1 MRLITRMLVFAALV
15 SCQACTS
22 GAESSLSSLEQ
33 SLLDKKYDQFQ
44 PAAKAAAAKGDAE
57 ALFLLGKAYALGLG
71 VAQDLEL
78 GRSYYEKAEAL
89 GYARAIHNLG
99 VMDLDEKQHESAIR
113 RFELALQKG
122 LQMPTLLNLGYAN
135 KPPDGGNIYAARAL
149 MAQSQKSAGY
159 FTRAY
164 EISGDAEAAALAGRM
179 YVRAFDYARFAV
191 SAGQLEDKELPVH
204 RARAVEWLEKGMK
217 LGSANAS
224 TNYGAL
230 LFMEK
235 DFAGSRAALERGA
248 KANNAVAHQYL
259 GMLDER
265 DGGDAL
271 QSAVA
276 HYEQALAR
284 GHEPAREDASRVLH
298 AILKD
303 EEDLDVLLQGIK
315 RLQALQGDGGH
326 DYEFRE
332 LVKRYNW
339 LGLKASDQQRGRT
352 VPDLPIFLKACELA
366 KKYDPKGHHEFHRGS
381 HWALRSLGG
390 STSISFMFQGDI
402 DRAGCATLAKPLPP
416 AVREILNSGGMTFL
430 TFATSSLL
438 LDWEVHGKRV
448 YLVPRRLEDQI
459 EIPR

>member
-1 MRLITRMLVFAALV
+1 MCAALV
-15 SCQACTS
+15 SSQAFAA
-22 GAESSLSSLEQ
+22 GAESSVSSLEQ
-33 SLLDKKYDQFQ
+33 SLLDKQYEQFQ
-44 PAAKAAAAKGDAE
+44 RAAKVAAENGSAE

-71 VAQDLEL
+71 VQKDLDL

-89 GYARAIHNLG
+89 GYVRAIHNLG
-99 VMDLDEKQHESAIR
+99 VMDLDEKQYEMAIR
-113 RFELALQKG
+113 RFDLALERG
-122 LQMPTLLNLGYAN
+122 LQMPTLLNLGHAY
-135 KPPDGGNIYAARAL
+135 KPPDGGNIYEARAL

-159 FTRAY
+159 FARAFD
-164 EISGDAEAAALAGRM
+164 ISGDAETAALAGRM

-191 SAGQLEDKELPVH
+191 SAGQLEEGELPAH
-204 RARAVEWLEKGMK
+204 RARAIEWLEKGMR

-224 TNYGAL
+224 TNFGAL

-235 DFAGSRAALERGA
+235 DFAGARAALERGA
-248 KANNAVAHQYL
+248 RGKNAVAHQYL

-271 QSAVA
+271 QSAVM
-276 HYEQALAR
+276 HYEQALAL

-298 AILKD
+298 AVLKD
-303 EEDLDVLLQGIK
+303 ESDLDVLLQGIK
-315 RLQALQGDGGH
+315 RLQVLQGNEGFG
-326 DYEFRE
+326 YKLKE

-339 LGLKASDQQRGRT
+339 LGLKASDEQRGRT
-352 VPDLPIFLKACELA
+352 VPDLPIFLKACDLA
-366 KKYDPKGHHEFHRGS
+366 KKYDRNGQGEFYRGS

-390 STSISFMFQGDI
+390 STSISFMFQGDV
-402 DRAGCATLAKPLPP
+402 DHANCATLAKPLPP

-438 LDWEVHGKRV
+438 LDWEVKGKRV
-448 YLVPRRLEDQI
+448 YLVPRRQEDQI